1 MSNDRRRLTVK
12 RNSKHLVNIET
23 SPLHFTGAE
32 LVIEALILNLIQLP
46 MHFMYNM
53 WLHLYHMEMH
63 VSAPLT
69 WQALQPENLP
79 SDLFGSQSPFFL
91 AKPKFPLK
99 RKPVFSNQFCF
110 KGQKHICYAQYIVCS
125 ALCSVVHTV
134 SIHAVIHSQTYT

>member
-1 MSNDRRRLTVK
+1 MTEGSQ
-12 RNSKHLVNIET
+12 SKGTVNIET

-46 MHFMYNM
+46 MNFMYNM

-69 WQALQPENLP
+69 WQVLQPENLP

-91 AKPKFPLK
+91 AKLKFPLK

-110 KGQKHICYAQYIVCS
+110 KGQKHICLCTVYCMQHSVLSCAHSKCTCSYGGIYIVK
-125 ALCSVVHTV
+125 HTRKK
-134 SIHAVIHSQTYT
+134 